1 MSTVKPMAGNFW
13 TGLPGLDDVILP
25 GGTPLRSLNV
35 IGGAPG
41 TGKTVLALQM
51 LFANATPENRALYF
65 TTISEPTVKF
75 LAFLQD
81 FDFYDPEKMFRSI
94 VVRDIGDAI
103 QSQPL
108 PQVIETI
115 NQAIVEEKARIVV
128 IDSFKAISDV
138 VPQVDQ
144 LRVFAYNLAVNLVSS
159 MCTAFLVGEYM
170 PQDVSSVPI
179 FAVADGI
186 LFLSFESE
194 GLTRQRYLEWHK
206 VRGRPFF
213 PGLHPFTIDTAGVT
227 AYPRIR
233 TPESF
238 EQYEVPTGQL
248 STGLPRLDE
257 LLSGGIPKGSA
268 TLIAG
273 GTGVGKTLLG
283 LHFIMKGCA
292 QGENAVIV
300 TFQKNPSQLRR
311 LAAGFGWDLAA
322 LEATCQLELIYSSPV
337 EIQLDIHAARVKAA
351 VDHMG
356 ACRVLIDSLKDLEV
370 TTGSKARYRDY
381 VYSLVDEFKR
391 DGVTLMLTH
400 ELTELFGA
408 FRMSEEGIS
417 IIVDNTILMRYVEMG
432 GRVARALSVLKVR
445 GSPHGKEISR
455 FEITDHGMEVGTPIR
470 AASGVLTGA
479 PMLSGEC
486 LLQHLSPRMRYVVE
500 TLRVSRASAMT
511 IALLQEATGLP
522 AVLLESILQDLK
534 QQGLVLQSD
543 EAEGPYFRSAV

>member
-1 MSTVKPMAGNFW
+1 MNKIKPMAGTFW
-13 TGLPGLDDVILP
+13 TGLPALDEIILP
-25 GGTPLRSLNV
+25 GGIPLRSLNV

-75 LAFLQD
+75 LGFLQD

-103 QSQPL
+103 QNQPL
-108 PQVIETI
+108 PQVIEI
-115 NQAIVEEKARIVV
+115 IKQAIAEEKARIVV

-159 MCTAFLVGEYM
+159 MCTAFLVGEYL

-186 LFLSFESE
+186 LFLSFEAE

-213 PGLHPFTIDTAGVT
+213 PGLHPFTIDAGGIT

-233 TPESF
+233 TPERF
-238 EQYEVPTGQL
+238 ERYEVPTGQL

-268 TLIAG
+268 TLVAG

-283 LHFIMKGCA
+283 LHFVLEGCA
-292 QGENAVIV
+292 RGENAVIV
-300 TFQKNPSQLRR
+300 TFQENPSQLRR

-322 LEATCQLELIYSSPV
+322 LEADGRLELIYSSPV
-337 EIQLDIHAARVKAA
+337 EIQPDIHAARVKES
-351 VDHMG
+351 VDRTN
-356 ACRVLIDSLKDLEV
+356 ACRVLIDSLKDLEI
-370 TTGSKARYRDY
+370 TATSKARYRDY
-381 VYSLVDEFKR
+381 VYSLVDDFKH
-391 DGVTLMLTH
+391 DGVTLMLTL

-408 FRMSEEGIS
+408 FRLSEEGIS
-417 IIVDNTILMRYVEMG
+417 IIVDNAILMRYVEMG
-432 GRVARALSVLKVR
+432 GRIARAISVLKVR
-445 GSPHGKEISR
+445 GSPHGKEIAR
-455 FEITDHGMEVGTPIR
+455 FEIKERGMEIGAPIR
-470 AASGVLTGA
+470 AASGVLTGS
-479 PMLSGEC
+479 PMLTGEC
-486 LLQHLSPRMRYVVE
+486 LLQHLSPRVRYVVE
-500 TLRVSRASAMT
+500 TLRSTNGTSLARLAAS
-511 IALLQEATGLP
+511 TGLSEEIL
-522 AVLLESILQDLK
+522 ASIISDLK
-534 QQGLVLQSD
+534 QQGLVIQFEE
-543 EAEGPYFRSAV
+543 EAIPHFRAAI

>member
-1 MSTVKPMAGNFW
+1 MNNIKPMAGTFW
-13 TGLPGLDDVILP
+13 TGLPALDEAILP
-25 GGTPLRSLNV
+25 GGIPLRSLNV

-75 LAFLQD
+75 LGFLQD

-115 NQAIVEEKARIVV
+115 KQAIAQENARIVV

-213 PGLHPFTIDTAGVT
+213 PGLHPFTIDGGGIT

-233 TPESF
+233 TPERF
-238 EQYEVPTGQL
+238 ERYEVPTGQL
-248 STGLPRLDE
+248 STGLRRLDE

-268 TLIAG
+268 TLVAG

-283 LHFIMKGCA
+283 LHFITEGCA
-292 QGENAVIV
+292 RGENAVIV
-300 TFQKNPSQLRR
+300 TFQENPSQMRR

-322 LEATCQLELIYSSPV
+322 LEADGRLELIYSSPV
-337 EIQLDIHAARVKAA
+337 EIQPDIHAARVKEA
-351 VDHMG
+351 VDRMG
-356 ACRVLIDSLKDLEV
+356 ACRVLIDSLKDLEI
-370 TTGSKARYRDY
+370 TATSKARYRDY
-381 VYSLVDEFKR
+381 VYSLVDDFKH

-417 IIVDNTILMRYVEMG
+417 IIVDNAILMRYVEMG
-432 GRVARALSVLKVR
+432 GRIARAISVLKVR

-455 FEITDHGMEVGTPIR
+455 FEITDHGMDVGTPIR

-479 PMLSGEC
+479 PVLTGEC
-486 LLQHLSPRMRYVVE
+486 LLQHLSPRVRYVVE
-500 TLRVSRASAMT
+500 TLRVGGSCT
-511 IALLQEATGLP
+511 VTVLEEATGVS
-522 AVLLESILQDLK
+522 AATLESILQDLM
-534 QQGLVLQSD
+534 QQGLVLRSD
-543 EAEGPYFRSAV
+543 ETEEPHFQAVI